1 MMQYALYAII
11 TILFI
16 TSTVALLRLGL
27 ERREIRRFS
36 RELQKHKDTSYA
48 QPIKVDTFSREI
60 TDLANKLNNL
70 SGLLQT
76 ERIEYE
82 RQRESL
88 GNVISGISHDFR
100 TPLTSALG
108 YMQLM
113 EKSGELSE
121 QNTEYLHIAIQKNKY
136 LKELSDEF
144 FELTKAENG
153 LQELQTESINL
164 SNILSEMLL
173 EQLSWIEERGIK
185 TRFDIQDDCI
195 ILCDMTCLTRI
206 LQNLMSNAQKYTSD
220 FFGAELHKDKGST
233 VLRIFN
239 TLCDC
244 ENVDIEKVF
253 EPFYKIKSR
262 TKEGSGLGLYVTKT
276 LCRKQGWDISAHLS
290 DNTFMIEIIIP
301 ESGIG

>member
-1 MMQYALYAII
+1 MMQYALYAIT

-16 TSTVALLRLGL
+16 TSTAALLRLASR
-27 ERREIRRFS
+27 RREIRRFS
-36 RELQKHKDTSYA
+36 RELQKHRDTSYA

-60 TDLANKLNNL
+60 TDLANELNNL

-121 QNTEYLHIAIQKNKY
+121 QNMEYLHIAIQKNKY
-136 LKELSDEF
+136 LKGLSDEF
-144 FELTKAENG
+144 FELTKAENS
-153 LQELQTESINL
+153 LQKLQTENVNL

-173 EQLSWIEERGIK
+173 EQHGWIEERSIS
-185 TRFDIQDDCI
+185 TRFNIQDDSI

-206 LQNLMSNAQKYTSD
+206 LQNLMSNAQKYTND
-220 FFGAELHKDKGST
+220 FFGAELHKDKGFT

-262 TKEGSGLGLYVTKT
+262 TQEGSGLGLYVTKT
-276 LCRKQGWDISAHLS
+276 LCQKQGWEISAQLS
-290 DNTFMIEIIIP
+290 DNTFMIEIIIS
-301 ESGIG
+301 ESGIV